1 MAEKTGRFISVTEKQ
16 QEKLQQRRIRS
27 YVRRE
32 GRFTPSQRSAFESL
46 WPVYGIDNKPEQWD
60 FEGLFGRQSE
70 VFLEL
75 GFGDGRVLKTLAAR
89 HPEND
94 YLGIE
99 VHRPGVGRVMRELDE
114 EGVMNVKLSAEDGME
129 VLQQKIAMESLAG
142 LLIFFPDP
150 WHKKK
155 HKKRRMIQPE
165 FVQMATMHL
174 KPGGI
179 LHLATDWEDYA
190 QQMMQVL
197 SFEPLLENLSDKN
210 TFAERPDS
218 RPLTK
223 YEQRGLRLGHGVWDL
238 VFRRKVI
245 V

>member
-1 MAEKTGRFISVTEKQ
+1 MTEKAQ
-16 QEKLQQRRIRS
+16 KNSTGQRKIRS

-32 GRFTPSQRSAFESL
+32 GRFTPSQRLAFKSL
-46 WPVYGIDNKPEQWD
+46 WPVYGVDKTVEQWD
-60 FEGLFGRQSE
+60 FEKLFGRRSD

-99 VHRPGVGRVMRELDE
+99 VHRPGVGRVMRELNE
-114 EGVMNVKLSAEDGME
+114 EGLMNVKLAAEDGMDI
-129 VLQQKIAMESLAG
+129 LQQNIAAKSLAG

-155 HKKRRMIQPE
+155 HHKRRMIQPE
-165 FVQMATMHL
+165 FVHMAATRI

-190 QQMMQVL
+190 AQMMEVL
-197 SFEPLLENLSDKN
+197 SAEPLLENIHLEYA
-210 TFAERPDS
+210 FIERPES

-238 VFRRKVI
+238 LFRRRESA
-245 V
+245 

>member
-1 MAEKTGRFISVTEKQ
+1 MSE
-16 QEKLQQRRIRS
+16 QEPLDKCDHQRKIRS

-32 GRFTPSQRSAFESL
+32 GRFTPAQKLAYKSL
-46 WPVYGIDNKPEQWD
+46 WPVYGLDVTPEQWD
-60 FEGLFGRQSE
+60 LARLFGRQSD

-75 GFGDGRVLKTLAAR
+75 GFGDGRVLKMLSAR

-99 VHRPGVGRVMRELDE
+99 VHRPGVGRVMRELE
-114 EGVMNVKLSAEDGME
+114 EQGLRNVRVASEDGME
-129 VLQQKIAMESLAG
+129 VLQRNIPDQSLAG
-142 LLIFFPDP
+142 ILIFFPDP

-165 FVQMATMHL
+165 FVRAAALRLQQ
-174 KPGGI
+174 GGI
-179 LHLATDWEDYA
+179 LHLATDWENYA
-190 QQMMQVL
+190 QQMLEVL
-197 SFEPLLENLSDKN
+197 SAEPLLKN
-210 TFAERPDS
+210 TSLENTYVERPQS

-238 VFRRKVI
+238 VFQRVDG
-245 V
+245 

>member
-1 MAEKTGRFISVTEKQ
+1 VSKQ
-16 QEKLQQRRIRS
+16 EQKNIFDGKRKIRS

-32 GRFTPSQRSAFESL
+32 GRFTPSQRSAFKTL
-46 WPVYGIDNKPEQWD
+46 WPAYGIDKTAELWN
-60 FEGLFGRQSE
+60 FEELFGRQSD

-75 GFGDGRVLKTLAAR
+75 GFGDGRVLKTLSAR

-99 VHRPGVGRVMRELDE
+99 VHRPGVGRVMRELNE
-114 EGVMNVKLSAEDGME
+114 EGLMNVKLAADDGME
-129 VLQQKIAMESLAG
+129 ILQQNIATESLAG

-155 HKKRRMIQPE
+155 HNKRRMIQPE
-165 FVQMATMHL
+165 FVHMAATRI
-174 KPGGI
+174 KVGGI

-190 QQMMQVL
+190 LQMLDVL
-197 SFEPLLENLSDKN
+197 SSEPLLENSSSKN
-210 TFAERPDS
+210 SFIERPES

-223 YEQRGLRLGHGVWDL
+223 YEQRGMRLGHSVWDL
-238 VFRRKVI
+238 LFNRI
-245 V
+245 AAA

>member
-1 MAEKTGRFISVTEKQ
+1 MSE
-16 QEKLQQRRIRS
+16 QEPLDKCDHQRKIRS

-32 GRFTPSQRSAFESL
+32 GRFTPAQKLAYKSL
-46 WPVYGIDNKPEQWD
+46 WPVYGLDVTPEQWD
-60 FEGLFGRQSE
+60 LARLFGRQSD

-75 GFGDGRVLKTLAAR
+75 GFGDGRVLKMLSAR

-99 VHRPGVGRVMRELDE
+99 VHRPGVGRVMRELE
-114 EGVMNVKLSAEDGME
+114 EQGLRNVRVASEDGME
-129 VLQQKIAMESLAG
+129 VLQRNIPDQSLAG
-142 LLIFFPDP
+142 ILIFFPDP

-165 FVQMATMHL
+165 FVRAAALRLQQ
-174 KPGGI
+174 GGI

-190 QQMMQVL
+190 QQMLEVL
-197 SFEPLLENLSDKN
+197 SAEPLLKN
-210 TFAERPDS
+210 TSLDNTYVERPQS

-238 VFRRKVI
+238 VFQRVDG
-245 V
+245 

>member
-1 MAEKTGRFISVTEKQ
+1 MSKQ
-16 QEKLQQRRIRS
+16 EQQDNINHHRKIRS

-32 GRFTPSQRSAFESL
+32 GRFTPAQKSAYESL
-46 WPVYGIDNKPEQWD
+46 WPVYGLDITTEQWD
-60 FEGLFGRQSE
+60 FSRIFGRQSD

-75 GFGDGRVLKTLAAR
+75 GFGDGRVLKMLSAQ

-99 VHRPGVGRVMRELDE
+99 VHRPGVGRVMRELDQQ
-114 EGVMNVKLSAEDGME
+114 GLKNVRVASEDGME
-129 VLQQKIAMESLAG
+129 LLQNSITAESLAG
-142 LLIFFPDP
+142 ILIFFPDP

-155 HKKRRMIQPE
+155 HKKRRMIQAD
-165 FVQMATMHL
+165 FVHMAATRL

-190 QQMMQVL
+190 QQMLEVL
-197 SFEPLLENLSDKN
+197 SAEPMLINTSPEN
-210 TFAERPDS
+210 AYVERPQS

-223 YEQRGLRLGHGVWDL
+223 YEERGLRLGHSVWDL
-238 VFRRKVI
+238 VFRRRVDD
-245 V
+245 

>member
-1 MAEKTGRFISVTEKQ
+1 VTEKAQ
-16 QEKLQQRRIRS
+16 KNSTGQRKIRS

-32 GRFTPSQRSAFESL
+32 GRFTPSQRLAFKSL
-46 WPVYGIDNKPEQWD
+46 WPVYGVDKTVEQWD
-60 FEGLFGRQSE
+60 FEKLFGRRSD

-99 VHRPGVGRVMRELDE
+99 VHRPGVGRVMRELNE
-114 EGVMNVKLSAEDGME
+114 EGLMNVKLAAEDGMDI
-129 VLQQKIAMESLAG
+129 LQQNITAKSLAG

-155 HKKRRMIQPE
+155 HHKRRMIQPE
-165 FVQMATMHL
+165 FVHMAATRI

-190 QQMMQVL
+190 AQMMEVL
-197 SFEPLLENLSDKN
+197 SAEPLLENIHLEN
-210 TFAERPDS
+210 AFIERPES

-238 VFRRKVI
+238 LFRRRESA
-245 V
+245 

>member
-1 MAEKTGRFISVTEKQ
+1 MPVEEKEQKNNNR
-16 QEKLQQRRIRS
+16 QRKIRS

-32 GRFTPSQRSAFESL
+32 GRFTPSQRLAFESL
-46 WPVYGIDNKPEQWD
+46 WPVYGIDKTTEQWN
-60 FEGLFGRQSE
+60 FEKLFGRQSD

-89 HPEND
+89 HLEND

-99 VHRPGVGRVMRELDE
+99 VHRPGVGRVMRELNE
-114 EGVMNVKLSAEDGME
+114 EGLMNVKLTAEDGMD
-129 VLQQKIAMESLAG
+129 VLQQNIAADSLAG

-155 HKKRRMIQPE
+155 HHKRRMIQPE
-165 FVQMATMHL
+165 FSHMAATRI

-179 LHLATDWEDYA
+179 FHLATDWEDYA
-190 QQMMQVL
+190 LQMLEVL
-197 SFEPLLENLSDKN
+197 SLEPLLENSGEEN
-210 TFAERPDS
+210 SFIERPDS

-223 YEQRGLRLGHGVWDL
+223 YEQRGLRLGHGVWDM
-238 VFRRKVI
+238 VFRRKETA
-245 V
+245 

>member
-1 MAEKTGRFISVTEKQ
+1 MSE
-16 QEKLQQRRIRS
+16 QEQVDKCDHQRKIRS

-32 GRFTPSQRSAFESL
+32 GRFTPAQKLAYESL
-46 WPVYGIDNKPEQWD
+46 WPVYGLDVTSEQWD
-60 FEGLFGRQSE
+60 LAHLFGRQSD

-75 GFGDGRVLKTLAAR
+75 GFGDGRALKMLSAR

-99 VHRPGVGRVMRELDE
+99 VHRPGVGRVMRELE
-114 EGVMNVKLSAEDGME
+114 EQGLRNVRVASEDGME
-129 VLQQKIAMESLAG
+129 VLQRNIPDQSLAG
-142 LLIFFPDP
+142 ILIFFPDP

-165 FVQMATMHL
+165 FVRAAALRLQQ
-174 KPGGI
+174 GGI

-190 QQMMQVL
+190 QQMLEVL
-197 SFEPLLENLSDKN
+197 SAEPLLKN
-210 TFAERPDS
+210 TSLENTYVERPQS

-238 VFRRKVI
+238 VFQRVDG
-245 V
+245 

>member
-1 MAEKTGRFISVTEKQ
+1 M
-16 QEKLQQRRIRS
+16 
-27 YVRRE
+27 
-32 GRFTPSQRSAFESL
+32 
-46 WPVYGIDNKPEQWD
+46 
-60 FEGLFGRQSE
+60 
-70 VFLEL
+70 FLEL

-99 VHRPGVGRVMRELDE
+99 VHRPGVGRVMRELNE
-114 EGVMNVKLSAEDGME
+114 EGLTNVKLSAEDGMDI
-129 VLQQKIAMESLAG
+129 LQQNIAADSLAG

-155 HKKRRMIQPE
+155 HHKRRMIQPE
-165 FVQMATMHL
+165 FSHMAATRI

-190 QQMMQVL
+190 AQMMKVL
-197 SFEPLLENLSDKN
+197 SAEPLLENIHLEN
-210 TFAERPDS
+210 TFVERPES

-238 VFRRKVI
+238 VFRRIKTA
-245 V
+245 

>member
-1 MAEKTGRFISVTEKQ
+1 MPVEEKEQKNNNR
-16 QEKLQQRRIRS
+16 QRKIRS

-32 GRFTPSQRSAFESL
+32 GRFTPSQRLAFESL
-46 WPVYGIDNKPEQWD
+46 WPVYGIDKTTEQWN
-60 FEGLFGRQSE
+60 FEKLFGRQSD

-99 VHRPGVGRVMRELDE
+99 VHRPGVGRVMRELNE
-114 EGVMNVKLSAEDGME
+114 EGLMNVKLAAEDGMD
-129 VLQQKIAMESLAG
+129 VLQQNIAADSLAG

-155 HKKRRMIQPE
+155 HHKRRMIQPE
-165 FVQMATMHL
+165 FSHMAATRI

-190 QQMMQVL
+190 AQMMKVL
-197 SFEPLLENLSDKN
+197 SAEPLLENIHLEN
-210 TFAERPDS
+210 TFVERPES

-238 VFRRKVI
+238 VFRRIKTA
-245 V
+245 

>member
-1 MAEKTGRFISVTEKQ
+1 VSE
-16 QEKLQQRRIRS
+16 QEPLDKCDHQRKIRS

-32 GRFTPSQRSAFESL
+32 GRFTPAQKLAYKSL
-46 WPVYGIDNKPEQWD
+46 WPVYGLDVTPEQWD
-60 FEGLFGRQSE
+60 LARLFGRHSD

-75 GFGDGRVLKTLAAR
+75 GFGDGRVLKMLSAR

-99 VHRPGVGRVMRELDE
+99 VHRPGVGRVMRELE
-114 EGVMNVKLSAEDGME
+114 EQGLRNVRVASEDGME
-129 VLQQKIAMESLAG
+129 VLQKNIPDQSLAG
-142 LLIFFPDP
+142 ILIFFPDP

-155 HKKRRMIQPE
+155 HKKRRMIQAE
-165 FVQMATMHL
+165 FVHAAALRLQQ
-174 KPGGI
+174 GGI

-190 QQMMQVL
+190 QQMLEVL
-197 SFEPLLENLSDKN
+197 SAEPLLKN
-210 TFAERPDS
+210 TSLENAYVERPQS

-238 VFRRKVI
+238 VFQRVDG
-245 V
+245 

>member
-1 MAEKTGRFISVTEKQ
+1 MSE
-16 QEKLQQRRIRS
+16 QEPLDKRDHQRKIRS

-32 GRFTPSQRSAFESL
+32 GRFTPAQKLAYKSL
-46 WPVYGIDNKPEQWD
+46 WPVYGLDVTPEQWD
-60 FEGLFGRQSE
+60 LARLFGRQSD

-75 GFGDGRVLKTLAAR
+75 GFGDGRALKMLSAR

-99 VHRPGVGRVMRELDE
+99 VHRPGVGRVMRELE
-114 EGVMNVKLSAEDGME
+114 EQGLRNVRVASEDGME
-129 VLQQKIAMESLAG
+129 VLQRNIPDQSLAG
-142 LLIFFPDP
+142 ILIFFPDP

-155 HKKRRMIQPE
+155 HKKRRMIQAE
-165 FVQMATMHL
+165 FVHAAALRLQQ
-174 KPGGI
+174 GGI

-190 QQMMQVL
+190 QQMLEVL
-197 SFEPLLENLSDKN
+197 SAEPLLKN
-210 TFAERPDS
+210 TSLENAYVERPQS

-238 VFRRKVI
+238 VFQRVDG
-245 V
+245 

>member
-1 MAEKTGRFISVTEKQ
+1 MSE
-16 QEKLQQRRIRS
+16 QEPLDKCDHQRKIRS

-32 GRFTPSQRSAFESL
+32 GRFTPAQKLAYKSL
-46 WPVYGIDNKPEQWD
+46 WPVYGLDVTPEQWD
-60 FEGLFGRQSE
+60 LARLFGRQSD

-75 GFGDGRVLKTLAAR
+75 GFGDGRVLKMLSAR

-99 VHRPGVGRVMRELDE
+99 VHRPGVGRVMRELE
-114 EGVMNVKLSAEDGME
+114 EQGLRNVRVASEDGME
-129 VLQQKIAMESLAG
+129 VLQRNIPDQSLAG
-142 LLIFFPDP
+142 ILIFFPDP

-165 FVQMATMHL
+165 FVRAAALRLQQ
-174 KPGGI
+174 GGI

-190 QQMMQVL
+190 QQMLEVL
-197 SFEPLLENLSDKN
+197 SAEPLLKN
-210 TFAERPDS
+210 TSLENTYVERPQS

-238 VFRRKVI
+238 VFQRVDG
-245 V
+245 

>member
-1 MAEKTGRFISVTEKQ
+1 MSE
-16 QEKLQQRRIRS
+16 QEPLDKCDHQRKIRS

-32 GRFTPSQRSAFESL
+32 GRFTPAQKLAYKSL
-46 WPVYGIDNKPEQWD
+46 WPVYGLDVTPEQWD
-60 FEGLFGRQSE
+60 LARLFGRQSD

-75 GFGDGRVLKTLAAR
+75 GFGDGRVLKMLSAR

-99 VHRPGVGRVMRELDE
+99 VHRPGVGRVMRELE
-114 EGVMNVKLSAEDGME
+114 EQEQRNVRVASEDGME
-129 VLQQKIAMESLAG
+129 VLQRNIPDQSLAG
-142 LLIFFPDP
+142 ILIFFPDP

-165 FVQMATMHL
+165 FVRAAALRLQQ
-174 KPGGI
+174 GGI

-190 QQMMQVL
+190 QQMLEVL
-197 SFEPLLENLSDKN
+197 SAEPLLKN
-210 TFAERPDS
+210 TSLENTYVERPQS

-238 VFRRKVI
+238 VFQRVDG
-245 V
+245 

>member
-1 MAEKTGRFISVTEKQ
+1 MAVKGQDISKRQ
-16 QEKLQQRRIRS
+16 QKIRS

-32 GRFTPSQRSAFESL
+32 GRFTPSQRSAFETL
-46 WPVYGIDNKPEQWD
+46 WPVYGIDKTSQLWD
-60 FEGLFGRQSE
+60 FEELFGRQSD

-75 GFGDGRVLKTLAAR
+75 GFGDGRVLKTLSAR

-99 VHRPGVGRVMRELDE
+99 VHRPGVGRVMRELNE
-114 EGVMNVKLSAEDGME
+114 EGQMNVKLAADDGME
-129 VLQQKIAMESLAG
+129 ILQQNIATESLAG

-155 HKKRRMIQPE
+155 HNKRRMIQPE
-165 FVQMATMHL
+165 FVHMAASRI
-174 KPGGI
+174 KVGGL

-190 QQMMQVL
+190 LQMLDVL
-197 SFEPLLENLSDKN
+197 SSEPLLENSSGKN
-210 TFAERPDS
+210 GFIERPDS

-223 YEQRGLRLGHGVWDL
+223 YEQRGMRLGHGVWDL
-238 VFRRKVI
+238 LFNRIAVA
-245 V
+245 

>member
-1 MAEKTGRFISVTEKQ
+1 V
-16 QEKLQQRRIRS
+16 
-27 YVRRE
+27 
-32 GRFTPSQRSAFESL
+32 
-46 WPVYGIDNKPEQWD
+46 EQWD
-60 FEGLFGRQSE
+60 FEKLFGRRSD

-99 VHRPGVGRVMRELDE
+99 VHRPGVGRVMRELNE
-114 EGVMNVKLSAEDGME
+114 EGLMNVKLAAEDGMDI
-129 VLQQKIAMESLAG
+129 LQQNIAAKSLAG

-155 HKKRRMIQPE
+155 HHKRRMIQPE
-165 FVQMATMHL
+165 FVHMAATRI

-190 QQMMQVL
+190 AQMMEVL
-197 SFEPLLENLSDKN
+197 SAEPLLENIHLEN
-210 TFAERPDS
+210 AFIERPES

-238 VFRRKVI
+238 LFRRREAA
-245 V
+245 